1 MANSLKERKYKCK
14 CGEEVKE
21 YVWDNDLDKYEFPC
35 TQCSQK
41 VNFSNLVK
49 EKKVEVQGIRT
60 PTKNR

>member
-35 TQCSQK
+35 TKCHKSLK
-41 VNFSNLVK
+41 NSDIVK